1 MRGLPVILALV
12 VTIQS
17 AYAGSATWNLNPISN
32 DWNTAANW
40 TPATVPDDPSD
51 TATFDVSNITAIS
64 QAGVIDVAEIIF
76 NPGASA
82 FTISVPGTLNIDVTG
97 ITNNSGLAQNF
108 VAPGLG
114 ASIHFYNNATAGE
127 STVFTQQ
134 GPPSVDVTQI
144 AFHDTSSAGSATFVS
159 HGNAQAGSGTRFFDS
174 ATAANAT
181 FFNRASSYNYGLT
194 SFYNASTAGIATFIC
209 EGASAGN
216 YNGGHISFYE
226 DSSAEHATIV
236 LNGSSDSTV
245 SSAVVEFNDMAS
257 AGNAAVIVN
266 GGTAR
271 GAFVGFIPFKESA
284 SAGNAS
290 FIINGGTNGGKGGQL
305 LFEDAALGGTAQVK
319 LFDNGTLDL
328 SDHDPGT
335 VSLGSIAG
343 TGLVLLGNTNLIVG
357 TNNFNT
363 AFAGNISDSMSPP
376 GASLTKTGSG
386 NFALF
391 SSNTY
396 HGGTVVQGSGSLFV
410 NNLTGSGT
418 GTGTVQVNSGGLAGN
433 GIISG
438 AVVVGDGSAGAARFR
453 PGEHYRSPGVLTIGQ
468 ALTFNADASYVW
480 LLDTVRAIASSVVT
494 QSVTIV
500 SAALFSPAE
509 LQSGVLRA
517 GTVFTVIN
525 NNGTAPIVGR
535 FSNLPD
541 SSRITVGRNTY
552 QANYEGGDGN
562 DLTLTVVR

>member
-1 MRGLPVILALV
+1 MKNKINTLVAILLIGAGQL
-12 VTIQS
+12 IH
-17 AYAGSATWNLNPISN
+17 AGSATWNLNPTN
-32 DWNTAANW
+32 GDWNTATNW

-64 QAGVIDVAEIIF
+64 QQEVIDVAEIIF

-82 FTISVPGTLNIDVTG
+82 FTISVPGTLNIDATG

-114 ASIHFYNNATAGE
+114 ASIHFYNSATAGE
-127 STVFTQQ
+127 NTVLTQQ
-134 GPPSVDVTQI
+134 GPPSVDVTEI
-144 AFHDTSSAGSATFVS
+144 AFHDTSSAGSATFIS
-159 HGNAQAGSGTRFFDS
+159 LGNAQAGSGTRFFDS

-194 SFYNASTAGIATFIC
+194 SFFNASTAGSATFIC

-216 YNGGHISFYE
+216 YNGGYISFF
-226 DSSAEHATIV
+226 DGSSAEHATIV
-236 LNGSSDSTV
+236 LKGSSDSTV
-245 SSAVVEFNDMAS
+245 SAASVEFYDRAS

-271 GAFVGFIPFKESA
+271 GAFGGFIFFYESA
-284 SAGNAS
+284 SAANAS

-305 LFEDAALGGTAQVK
+305 LFWDGALGGTAQVK

-343 TGLVLLGNTNLIVG
+343 TGLVLLGHTNLIVG
-357 TNNFNT
+357 TNNAT
-363 AFAGNISDSMSPP
+363 TTFAGIISGS
-376 GASLTKTGSG
+376 ASLIKAGSG
-386 NFALF
+386 NLALT
-391 SSNTY
+391 SPNDY
-396 HGGTVVQGSGSLFV
+396 QGGTAVQGTGFLFA
-410 NNLTGSGT
+410 NNRTGSGT
-418 GTGTVQVNSGGLAGN
+418 GTGPVQVNSGGLGGN
-433 GIISG
+433 GVIINK
-438 AVVVGDGSAGAARFR
+438 VVVGDGSAGAARFR
-453 PGEHYRSPGVLTIGQ
+453 PGGNYRSPGVLTIGQ

-494 QSVTIV
+494 GSVTID

-509 LQSGVLRA
+509 LQSGRLSA
-517 GTVFTVIN
+517 GTVFTVII
-525 NNGTAPIVGR
+525 NNGTAAIVGR

-562 DLTLTVVR
+562 DLILTVVP